1 MPLYRYRA
9 VSAADEVIEGE
20 MEAHSQSAVIERLQE
35 LGHLPIRADEIAP
48 GDRGSLLQRDLF
60 ANRKVS
66 RRVVALI
73 TGELATMLGAGL
85 PLDRALEIL
94 VSLADKENVA
104 KLLVRVLDG
113 VRGGASLADAMADQD
128 GAFPDFYVSMV
139 RAGEAGGTLDVVLA
153 RLATFLEKSQA
164 LTDSVRSALIYP
176 MILLVMAGLSVV
188 ILLTLVIPEFKP
200 LFDDAGE
207 ALPLAT
213 RVLVAVGEVF
223 ERWFWLMAL
232 VAIALVLFVRH
243 RLANAAF
250 RLRWDGMMLRLP
262 LFGDL
267 TRKIEVA
274 RFARTL
280 GTLLGNGVALLSALT
295 IVKDTLSNTVIG
307 AAVEGVADRLK
318 EGKGLAEPMATSGVF
333 PALAVQLVRVGE
345 ETGELETM
353 LTKVADIFDGEVGRT
368 TQRLLSLL
376 VPLLTIGLGLLIAA
390 IIGSVLVAF
399 LSVNELA
406 L

>member
-1 MPLYRYRA
+1 
-9 VSAADEVIEGE
+9 
-20 MEAHSQSAVIERLQE
+20 
-35 LGHLPIRADEIAP
+35 
-48 GDRGSLLQRDLF
+48 
-60 ANRKVS
+60 
-66 RRVVALI
+66 
-73 TGELATMLGAGL
+73 
-85 PLDRALEIL
+85 
-94 VSLADKENVA
+94 
-104 KLLVRVLDG
+104 
-113 VRGGASLADAMADQD
+113 
-128 GAFPDFYVSMV
+128 
-139 RAGEAGGTLDVVLA
+139 
-153 RLATFLEKSQA
+153 
-164 LTDSVRSALIYP
+164 VRSALIYP
-176 MILLVMAGLSVV
+176 AILLVMAGLSIVV
-188 ILLTLVIPEFKP
+188 LLTLVVPEFQP
-200 LFDDAGE
+200 LFEDAGE

-213 RVLVAVGEVF
+213 RVLVAVGGVF

-243 RLANAAF
+243 RLANPGF
-250 RLRWDGMMLRLP
+250 RRRWDGMMLRLP

-267 TRKIEVA
+267 ARKIEVA

-280 GTLLGNGVALLSALT
+280 GTLLGNGVALLGALT

-318 EGKGLAEPMATSGVF
+318 EGKGLAEPMAASGVF

-345 ETGELETM
+345 EVGELETM
-353 LTKVADIFDGEVGRT
+353 LTKVADIFDAEVGRT

-376 VPLLTIGLGLLIAA
+376 VPMLTIGLGMLIAA

>member
-1 MPLYRYRA
+1 
-9 VSAADEVIEGE
+9 
-20 MEAHSQSAVIERLQE
+20 
-35 LGHLPIRADEIAP
+35 
-48 GDRGSLLQRDLF
+48 
-60 ANRKVS
+60 
-66 RRVVALI
+66 
-73 TGELATMLGAGL
+73 MLGAGL

-94 VSLADKENVA
+94 VGLADKENVA

-113 VRGGASLADAMADQD
+113 VRGGVTLADAMADQD
-128 GAFPDFYVSMV
+128 GTFPDFYVSMV

-153 RLATFLEKSQA
+153 RLAGFLEKSQA

-176 MILLVMAGLSVV
+176 VILLVMAGLSIIV
-188 ILLTLVIPEFKP
+188 LLTLVIPEFKP

-232 VAIALVLFVRH
+232 VAIALVLFVRR

-250 RLRWDGMMLRLP
+250 RRRWDGMMLRLP

-280 GTLLGNGVALLSALT
+280 GTLLGNGVALLGALT
-295 IVKDTLSNTVIG
+295 IVKDTLGNTVIG

-318 EGKGLAEPMATSGVF
+318 EGKGLAEPMAASGAF

-345 ETGELETM
+345 ETGALETM

>member
-1 MPLYRYRA
+1 M
-9 VSAADEVIEGE
+9 
-20 MEAHSQSAVIERLQE
+20 
-35 LGHLPIRADEIAP
+35 
-48 GDRGSLLQRDLF
+48 
-60 ANRKVS
+60 
-66 RRVVALI
+66 
-73 TGELATMLGAGL
+73 
-85 PLDRALEIL
+85 
-94 VSLADKENVA
+94 
-104 KLLVRVLDG
+104 
-113 VRGGASLADAMADQD
+113 
-128 GAFPDFYVSMV
+128 
-139 RAGEAGGTLDVVLA
+139 
-153 RLATFLEKSQA
+153 
-164 LTDSVRSALIYP
+164 
-176 MILLVMAGLSVV
+176 
-188 ILLTLVIPEFKP
+188 IPEFKP

-232 VAIALVLFVRH
+232 VAIALVLFVRR

-250 RLRWDGMMLRLP
+250 RRRWDGMMLRLP

-280 GTLLGNGVALLSALT
+280 GTLLGNGVALLGALT
-295 IVKDTLSNTVIG
+295 IVKDTLGNTVIG

-318 EGKGLAEPMATSGVF
+318 EGKGLAEPMAASGAF

-345 ETGELETM
+345 ETGALETM